1 MMEAL
6 LQAVEYE
13 NSARR
18 RQNKYTPSMWVPI
31 EIKRGFLYY
40 LLACLATSLD
50 LRSGCSR
57 LFRILRPRLGR
68 RAEHVHSK
76 YRGIL

>member
-6 LQAVEYE
+6 LQAAAYE
-13 NSARR
+13 NSARSP
-18 RQNKYTPSMWVPI
+18 QNKYTASMWVPI
-31 EIKRGFLYY
+31 EIKRGFICY

-68 RAEHVHSK
+68 RAEHVYSK
-76 YRGIL
+76 YRGI

>member
-31 EIKRGFLYY
+31 EIKKGFYITY
-40 LLACLATSLD
+40 LHVLQPVLTFGLD
-50 LRSGCSR
+50 V
-57 LFRILRPRLGR
+57 LGFF
-68 RAEHVHSK
+68 
-76 YRGIL
+76 GF